1 MRRLATLNIAA
12 RAARAASRP
21 AETLL
26 HLAKAYRKPVAGGMP
41 IGIRLRQSE
50 LAAMLGASG
59 DSINKKLHAF
69 ITEGLIDLERGYVA
83 VRDLDALRRVV
94 A

>member
-1 MRRLATLNIAA
+1 
-12 RAARAASRP
+12 
-21 AETLL
+21 
-26 HLAKAYRKPVAGGMP
+26 MP

-50 LAAMLGASG
+50 LAAMLGVSR

-69 ITEGLIDLERGYVA
+69 ITEGLIGLERGYVT